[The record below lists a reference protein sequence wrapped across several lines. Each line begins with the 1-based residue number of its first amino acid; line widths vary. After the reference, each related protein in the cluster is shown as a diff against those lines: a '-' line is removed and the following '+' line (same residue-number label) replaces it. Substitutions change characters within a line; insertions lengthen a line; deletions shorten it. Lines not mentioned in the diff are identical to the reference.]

1 MTPFYTY
8 IYIYHLDFYIEI
20 GSNISRD
27 WKYKAITCTGSIWAV
42 KLHCLY
48 TFLLYTVT
56 NKIYCF
62 LVPDSC
68 WATIRNGNSISADVA
83 ESTIKTI
90 ITTLISAL
98 IDNLAV
104 VLGFSH
110 LILKLVQI
118 NYIFSH
124 IVTYIVYLLSIW
136 DFAKESVGFT
146 IRPIAN
152 FLHSKMKERKSIF
165 LSDSYGIKLELTNGK
180 RPEKR
185 ADLRLSQIQLIFNM
199 FL

>member
-1 MTPFYTY
+1 MNKKNNWHCSIHIY

-20 GSNISRD
+20 GSNSSRD
-27 WKYKAITCTGSIWAV
+27 SKYKAFTCTGSIWAV

-110 LILKLVQI
+110 YTRWTQ
-118 NYIFSH
+118 Y
-124 IVTYIVYLLSIW
+124 TYIVGKYKSHFHSLQNRTEQ
-136 DFAKESVGFT
+136 FAK
-146 IRPIAN
+146 
-152 FLHSKMKERKSIF
+152 
-165 LSDSYGIKLELTNGK
+165 D
-180 RPEKR
+180 
-185 ADLRLSQIQLIFNM
+185 
-199 FL
+199 